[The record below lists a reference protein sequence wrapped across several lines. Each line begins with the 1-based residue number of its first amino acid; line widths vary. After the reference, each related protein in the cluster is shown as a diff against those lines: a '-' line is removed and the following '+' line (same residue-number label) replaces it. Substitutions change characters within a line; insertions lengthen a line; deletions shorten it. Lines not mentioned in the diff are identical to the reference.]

1 MIDTIEKL
9 LQDYVSYSFME
20 HTIDKDTMNRLTEDV
35 NNYVAKLKE
44 LKLLSLH
51 LVSVSLPSEDE
62 MYAEMERKFELGK
75 HQDDGMQNDDTQIG
89 WEECYKWMVKRNES

>member
-44 LKLLSLH
+44 LKLLGIAD
-51 LVSVSLPSEDE
+51 VSESFCDIEKGTRCGDSFPD
-62 MYAEMERKFELGK
+62 YKDGK
-75 HQDDGMQNDDTQIG
+75 
-89 WEECYKWMVKRNES
+89 CRNCSGQAN